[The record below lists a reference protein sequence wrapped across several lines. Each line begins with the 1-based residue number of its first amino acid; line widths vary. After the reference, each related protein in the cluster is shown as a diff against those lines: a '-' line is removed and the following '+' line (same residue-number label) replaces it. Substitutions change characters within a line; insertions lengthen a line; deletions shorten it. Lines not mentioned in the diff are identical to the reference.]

1 MNERIPFNL
10 QTLNELE
17 DTLYLSLE
25 NMLHGDEEAKEHF
38 LVITRMLRKAGLKW
52 RKDAINGVVIY

>member
-1 MNERIPFNL
+1 MNDRIPFNL

-38 LVITRMLRKAGLKW
+38 LVITRMLRNAGLKW